1 MSGIPILIA
10 ADIGNSRIKLGRFA
24 RSGPATANDLPEP
37 ADTLDA
43 ALADRSGKF
52 DADAV
57 AAWCIEHAGPAA
69 RFLVSSVHRGAAA
82 RFSDAVSQTAQR
94 SGAEWILRSLSYRE
108 VAMEI
113 SVDVPELVG
122 IDRLLAAL
130 AADRARRRDRGAIVI
145 DLGSAMTID
154 YVTASGAF
162 AGGAILPGIAMSAR
176 ALAEQ
181 TDRLPLV
188 SADRLDQPPPA
199 LGRSTIAAIESG
211 LYWGVIGV
219 IGEFLY
225 QFASI
230 AEIRPDV
237 FLTGG
242 GTAHVASLITSLA
255 DRVTVDGWLVRHTPN
270 LVLRGIAI
278 AGESLS
284 AAGTKNRVE

>member
-113 SVDVPELVG
+113 SVDVPH
-122 IDRLLAAL
+122 RPLAGGTGGRSR
-130 AADRARRRDRGAIVI
+130 AASRSGRDRNR
-145 DLGSAMTID
+145 
-154 YVTASGAF
+154 SGV
-162 AGGAILPGIAMSAR
+162 GH
-176 ALAEQ
+176 
-181 TDRLPLV
+181 D
-188 SADRLDQPPPA
+188 D
-199 LGRSTIAAIESG
+199 
-211 LYWGVIGV
+211 
-219 IGEFLY
+219 
-225 QFASI
+225 
-230 AEIRPDV
+230 
-237 FLTGG
+237 
-242 GTAHVASLITSLA
+242 
-255 DRVTVDGWLVRHTPN
+255 
-270 LVLRGIAI
+270 
-278 AGESLS
+278 
-284 AAGTKNRVE
+284 